1 MSEEEMKKYCDK
13 IKNDDSIDLD
23 WLIAV
28 KKVEIDENRTFFNL
42 VIALL
47 VSGFFLGIPNFILQN
62 VQLNDVTR
70 PYFFLYWLGV
80 VVGGI
85 FAGIWFYKKI
95 LVKNIAKLEI
105 LEYLKKQSATKRTI
119 HFRVENGKLATLKA
133 KKDVKNGKV
142 HGGFSSVDDLI
153 KELDS

>member
-1 MSEEEMKKYCDK
+1 MSEEEMKKYCEK
-13 IKNDDSIDLD
+13 IKNDESIDLD

-28 KKVEIDENRTFFNL
+28 KRVEVDSNKNIYNSLF
-42 VIALL
+42 VILIC
-47 VSGFFLGIPNFILQN
+47 GFFLGIPNYVIRDIL
-62 VQLNDVTR
+62 LNDRTQGW
-70 PYFFLYWLGV
+70 YFLLWILFVLI
-80 VVGGI
+80 GI
-85 FAGIWFYKKI
+85 FYGCKIYKK
-95 LVKNIAKLEI
+95 LLAKDIAKLEV

-133 KKDVKNGKV
+133 IKDVKKGNV